1 MTDPTEPLL
10 AAHFAWMRGGPDG
23 SRLIWAYLT
32 PEERGAFRRA
42 NLTGANLSGVDLS
55 WANLT
60 GTNLTGVD
68 LTGADLTGADLS
80 GANLTGT
87 NLTGV
92 DLTGADLTGADLS
105 GANLTGTK
113 IGDHTVNRRVAQLQ
127 CSRGYGWIGF
137 DTDNGLLICA
147 GCRTL
152 LIADAKKYWGRSY
165 TGRGNRAEI
174 ANILRY
180 ITAQHK
186 VLK

>member
-42 NLTGANLSGVDLS
+42 NLTGANLSWV
-55 WANLT
+55 
-60 GTNLTGVD
+60 
-68 LTGADLTGADLS
+68 DLTGADLS
-80 GANLTGT
+80 GANLSWA
-87 NLTGV
+87 N
-92 DLTGADLTGADLS
+92 LS
-105 GANLTGTK
+105 GAK
-113 IGDHTVNRRVAQLQ
+113 IGDHTVNRLVAQLQ

>member
-42 NLTGANLSGVDLS
+42 NLTGANLSWV
-55 WANLT
+55 
-60 GTNLTGVD
+60 
-68 LTGADLTGADLS
+68 DLTGADLS
-80 GANLTGT
+80 GANLS
-87 NLTGV
+87 GV
-92 DLTGADLTGADLS
+92 DLTGADLS
-105 GANLTGTK
+105 GADLSGANLSWANLSGAK
-113 IGDHTVNRRVAQLQ
+113 IGDHTVNRLVAQLQ